1 MHSRLEM
8 TERLMPAEHVVEI
21 YDLLASR
28 GIGVWIDGGWGVDA
42 LLERQT
48 REHGDLDIAIQV
60 KDLPIM
66 RELLEQRGYRDKGE
80 PNARPWN
87 FVLKDPSGHEID
99 VHAITLDSVGNG
111 IYGSRKTEK
120 MYPASSLSG
129 TGVIAGSSRLNF
141 A

>member
-1 MHSRLEM
+1 M
-8 TERLMPAEHVVEI
+8 TDRLMLAEHVVEV
-21 YDLLASR
+21 YDLLAGR
-28 GIGVWIDGGWGVDA
+28 GIGVWVDGGGGVDA

-87 FVLKDPSGHEID
+87 FVLKDPVGTRNRCPRNNARQCRQWHLRPAGKRRNVPSI
-99 VHAITLDSVGNG
+99 ITQRD
-111 IYGSRKTEK
+111 GS
-120 MYPASSLSG
+120 YCWSSSSLH
-129 TGVIAGSSRLNF
+129 F